1 MTDALLEVYGL
12 TAGFPAGDH
21 WVAAVDDVSFRI
33 GRGESLALVG
43 ESGSG
48 KTLTASCLV
57 RLVPPPG
64 RILGGSIRFEDRE
77 LRDLPEREMTRVR
90 GARIGFVFQEP
101 LAALNPVMTI
111 GRQIEEVLRAHALTS
126 PVPRARAL
134 ELLEEVRMDDPARR
148 LDEYPHQLSGGL
160 RQRALIAIALA
171 CRPALLIAD
180 EPTTALDVT
189 LQAELLDL
197 LKRLRENYAL
207 ALLFITHDLAVVSRD
222 VDRVAVMYAGRIV
235 EEGPAANVLASPRHP
250 YTRGLI
256 RSQPGGGT
264 GRLAAIA
271 GAMPLASELPS
282 GCVFAPRCPERFEP
296 CGSKRPALYAA
307 APNWRA
313 RCFLETSHGG
323 EG

>member
-1 MTDALLEVYGL
+1 MMDALLEVKGL
-12 TAGFPAGDH
+12 TAGFRSGNR
-21 WVAAVDDVSFRI
+21 WVAAVDDVGLCIR
-33 GRGESLALVG
+33 RGESLALVG

-48 KTLTASCLV
+48 KTLTAFCLV
-57 RLVPPPG
+57 RLVPPPV
-64 RILGGSIRFEDRE
+64 RILDGSIRFEGRE
-77 LRDLPEREMTRVR
+77 LRDLAEREMTRVR

-101 LAALNPVMTI
+101 MAALNPVMTI
-111 GRQIEEVLRAHALTS
+111 GGQIEEVLRAHALTS
-126 PVPRARAL
+126 PAPRARAF

-148 LDEYPHQLSGGL
+148 LNEYPHQLSGGL
-160 RQRALIAIALA
+160 RQRAVIAIALA

-207 ALLFITHDLAVVSRD
+207 ALLLITHDLAIVSRE

-235 EEGPAANVLASPRHP
+235 EEGPAAAVLGSPRHP

-271 GAMPLASELPS
+271 GTMPPASELAP

-296 CGSKRPALYAA
+296 CDGQRPALYPA
-307 APNWRA
+307 APNWRS
-313 RCFLETSHGG
+313 RCFLEAPGG
-323 EG
+323 EA